1 MKIQIQ
7 HVPTEGTT
15 LAYSKEAKQFP
26 VLKALMEE
34 GGCRFLGPLSIELTV
49 VPERELFKV
58 SGLVEVDVQMECSRC
73 LAEIGSRLSHRFTL
87 RFSKEIP
94 QDLHGSDTQELEL
107 TADQIGL
114 IFFRGDEIDFKD
126 TVQEQ
131 VVLALPYK
139 PLCHEACKGLCPQCG
154 VDLNKET
161 CACTSARS
169 GGSPFAVLQKL
180 DLRPRKQGKR
190 KPKK

>member
-7 HVPTEGTT
+7 HVPVEGTT
-15 LAYSKEAKQFP
+15 LVYSKEARQFP
-26 VLKALMEE
+26 VLNALTEE
-34 GGCRFLGPLSIELTV
+34 GGCRFRGPLSIELTV

-58 SGLVEVDVQMECSRC
+58 SGLIEVDAQMECSRC
-73 LAEIGSRLSHRFTL
+73 LAEINSRLSRGFTL

-94 QDLHGSDTQELEL
+94 QDLHGSDPDVEL

-139 PLCHEACKGLCPQCG
+139 PLCHEACKGLCPRCG

-161 CACTSARS
+161 CACTSEGS
-169 GGSPFAVLQKL
+169 GGSPFTVLQNL

-190 KPKK
+190 HSKK

>member
-7 HVPTEGTT
+7 HIPTEGTT

-34 GGCRFLGPLSIELTV
+34 GGCRFQGPLSIELTV

-58 SGLVEVDVQMECSRC
+58 SGLVAIDVLMECSRC
-73 LAEIGSRLSHRFTL
+73 LAEISSRLSRGFTL

-94 QDLHGSDTQELEL
+94 QDLHGSDTQEVEL

-139 PLCHEACKGLCPQCG
+139 PLCHEACKGLCPRCG

-161 CACTSARS
+161 CVCTSEGS
-169 GGSPFAVLQKL
+169 DGSPFTVLQNL

-190 KPKK
+190 HTKK

>member
-7 HVPTEGTT
+7 HIPTEGID
-15 LAYSKEAKQFP
+15 LAYNKGSREFP
-26 VLKALMEE
+26 VLKELMKE
-34 GGCRFLGPLSIELTV
+34 GGGCFRSPLTIELRV

-58 SGLVEVDVQMECSRC
+58 SGMVEVDVQLNCSRC
-73 LAEIGSRLSHRFTL
+73 LKEVESRLSHRFTL

-94 QDLHGSDTQELEL
+94 QDLHGDDKQDVEL

-126 TVQEQ
+126 AVQEQ

-139 PLCHEACKGLCPQCG
+139 PLCNEACKGLCSRCG
-154 VDLNKET
+154 VDLNMER
-161 CACTSARS
+161 CHCTGERAA
-169 GGSPFAVLQKL
+169 SPFDVLKEWHSQ
-180 DLRPRKQGKR
+180 DRGNRKR
-190 KPKK
+190 RT